1 MFNLS
6 VYPNNIQYV
15 VKYLSTFSALSLA
28 LSFVGR
34 YQDLVRGRALVL
46 VKGKGFLQL
55 VAEKGL
61 LVILSAETNVAVF
74 VIADPPELLPR
85 IFGVPVIE
93 DSSKV

>member
-1 MFNLS
+1 M
-6 VYPNNIQYV
+6 VG
-15 VKYLSTFSALSLA
+15 
-28 LSFVGR
+28 FVAHRRLG
-34 YQDLVRGRALVL
+34 LVRGRALVL